1 MSVYTG
7 HIQKCN
13 SSVNIEEDCRSI
25 ISGYSTSILQNSSLA
40 PPSPSA
46 HQRLPWDI
54 KPKKRRARNDE
65 NLKPKKR
72 KFVVLKTSK
81 LRAFGLIFT
90 LLSLAVFGI
99 QVTVT
104 SCFIECNWFYTLL
117 KSLHS
122 NYGIP

>member
-40 PPSPSA
+40 PASPSA

-99 QVTVT
+99 QVTVN
-104 SCFIECNWFYTLL
+104 SCFIECN
-117 KSLHS
+117 
-122 NYGIP
+122 

>member
-1 MSVYTG
+1 MRCLEGRLLSVYTG

-40 PPSPSA
+40 PSSPSA

-54 KPKKRRARNDE
+54 KTKKSRTRNDE
-65 NLKPKKR
+65 HLKPKKR

-99 QVTVT
+99 QVTLA
-104 SCFIECNWFYTLL
+104 SCSIECN
-117 KSLHS
+117 
-122 NYGIP
+122 